1 MSHLICPKYSAQV
14 NVGHNNVPGTLIP
27 DTRHLGSSAMAAL
40 FLPTST
46 RLDTNTKFPAVFIQL
61 GKTFYARSFPR
72 SIVCAKAKLHF

>member
-1 MSHLICPKYSAQV
+1 MHEPSHLPSTPRHKST
-14 NVGHNNVPGTLIP
+14 NRSWNLIP